1 MKGNFFMKQGA
12 YCLFKTPLGACGIA
26 WKAPKTSRCLPVVTF
41 IQLPEATRSLTEARI
56 AGRSGARKA
65 RLVPAEIAGIINRI
79 QKHLH
84 GDIQDFQDIVLDLDG
99 AAPFAEQ
106 VYEGARKI
114 PAGRTMT
121 YGALATEMN
130 VPTAS
135 RAVGQALGKNPIPL
149 IIPCHRVIAAGNKP
163 GGFSAHGGLSTKAKM
178 LELEGTPIGSSAVIK
193 SIRDLK
199 KAAALLG
206 KKDPRLGRVL
216 SNPIEFRLKPKHSPY
231 EVLVEAV
238 VHQQLSPKAAET
250 ILGRIMALYSGSK
263 IPAPADLLGT
273 TDDRLR
279 SAGLSR
285 SKTRAVKDIAA
296 KTLDGTVPS
305 LQEIM
310 SLGNEDIVKRLTSI
324 YGVGRWTVE
333 MMLIFNLGRMDVLP
347 VDDFALRKSIAD
359 VYGMKNVPTPKQVNA
374 LGEAWRPYRTV
385 ASLYLWNF
393 VKK

>member
-1 MKGNFFMKQGA
+1 MKQDA
-12 YCLFKTPLGACGIA
+12 YCLFETPLGSCGIA
-26 WKAPKTSRCLPVVTF
+26 WKSPETSRFPPVVTF
-41 IQLPEATRSLTEARI
+41 IQLPEATRSLTERHIAR
-56 AGRSGARKA
+56 RSGGRKA
-65 RLVPAEIAGIINRI
+65 RLVPEEIAGSIKRI
-79 QKHLH
+79 QKHLQ
-84 GDIQDFQDIVLDLDG
+84 GDIQDFQDIVVDLEG
-99 AAPFAEQ
+99 APPFARQ
-106 VYEGARKI
+106 VYEGARRI

-121 YGALATEMN
+121 YGELAKEIN

-149 IIPCHRVIAAGNKP
+149 IIPCHRVIAANNKP
-163 GGFSAHGGLSTKAKM
+163 GGFSAHGGLWTKAKM
-178 LELEGTPIGSSAVIK
+178 LELEGAPIGSPAMIR
-193 SIRDLK
+193 SISDLK

-206 KKDPRLGRVL
+206 KKDPRLGRIL

-250 ILGRIMALYSGSK
+250 ILDRIMALYSGSGSK
-263 IPAPADLLGT
+263 IPAPADLLT
-273 TDDRLR
+273 TPDDRLR

-285 SKTRAVKDIAA
+285 SKSKAVKDIAA
-296 KTLDGTVPS
+296 KTLDGTIPS

-310 SLGNEDIVKRLTSI
+310 SLGNEDIIGRLISI

-347 VDDFALRKSIAD
+347 VDDFALRKGIAD
-359 VYGMKNVPTPKQVNA
+359 VYGMKNVPTPKQVKA
-374 LGEAWRPYRTV
+374 LGEGWRPYRTV
-385 ASLYLWNF
+385 ASLYIWNF

>member
-1 MKGNFFMKQGA
+1 MKQDA
-12 YCLFKTPLGACGIA
+12 YCLFETPLGSCGIA
-26 WKAPKTSRCLPVVTF
+26 WKSPETSRFPPVVTF
-41 IQLPEATRSLTEARI
+41 IQLPEATRSLTERRI
-56 AGRSGARKA
+56 AGRSGGLKG
-65 RLVPAEIAGIINRI
+65 RLVPDGIAGIINRI

-84 GDIQDFQDIVLDLDG
+84 GDIQDFQDIVIDLEG
-99 AAPFAEQ
+99 APPFARQ
-106 VYEGARKI
+106 VYERARKI

-121 YGALATEMN
+121 YGELAKEIN
-130 VPTAS
+130 VPPAS
-135 RAVGQALGKNPIPL
+135 RAVGQALSKNPIPL

-163 GGFSAHGGLSTKAKM
+163 GGFSAHGGLWTKAKM
-178 LELEGTPIGSSAVIK
+178 LELEGAPIGSPGLIK

-206 KKDPRLGRVL
+206 KKDPRLGHIL

-273 TDDRLR
+273 PDDRLR

-285 SKTRAVKDIAA
+285 SKSRAVKDIAA

-359 VYGMKNVPTPKQVNA
+359 VYGMKNAPTPKQVNA